1 MTEQAGLFDNTFD
14 ADSKEIAP
22 TAVSESTAPVG
33 DARDA
38 AIPVAAEGYASP
50 AAAPASAAPAP
61 AAPTAASAP
70 VAPAPAVPATAASVT
85 AAPAAPEA
93 DACRFLFLRR

>member
-50 AAAPASAAPAP
+50 AAASPAAAPDP
-61 AAPTAASAP
+61 A
-70 VAPAPAVPATAASVT
+70 APAPAVPATAAPTPAASATAVPAT
-85 AAPAAPEA
+85 AA
-93 DACRFLFLRR
+93 